1 MDDHA
6 LRKTELASVERRI
19 AQAEQ
24 AAAHQREV
32 VGRLEAAGLR
42 HSETAEPARDLLRQ
56 ISGDLRGYN
65 AERKRLRAHLHR
77 RSRPG

>member
-1 MDDHA
+1 MDDRA
-6 LRKTELASVERRI
+6 LLKTELASVERRV

-24 AAAHQREV
+24 LAAHQREV

-42 HSETAEPARDLLRQ
+42 DSKTAEIARDLLRQ

-65 AERKRLRAHLHR
+65 AERKRLQVQLHR
-77 RSRPG
+77 K